1 MPSITHPNILLDALE
16 NGVMIID
23 EEGKIYYWN
32 RWLEINTGH
41 DNDDICGQKLQDLYP
56 QIDYPTLQRKIRT
69 TIRLNSPTFYD
80 TTFQNRFI
88 SIKRMKI
95 SASLLPYMQLQV
107 TISPYLSEHKMVMV
121 SVYDISDLYE
131 LKIELQNKMAE
142 IERLNALLEQENE
155 RVETL
160 AVTDPL
166 TTLYN
171 RLKFD
176 EVFRLM
182 LLRENWEPNNTF
194 AIILIDIDHFKKVND
209 TYGHLIGDRILVLVA
224 EALRTTVR
232 VGDIVARWGGEE
244 FIVLI
249 PNVNEKKALIAAEKL
264 RSRIETMEIQQ
275 VPQVTASF
283 GVTLYRKGDTQQ
295 QMLQRADEGLYQAK
309 ANGRN
314 GIELVPSSF

>member
-1 MPSITHPNILLDALE
+1 MAAITHPNILLDALE

-23 EEGKIYYWN
+23 EEGSIHYWN

-41 DNDDICGQKLQDLYP
+41 DNDEICGQKLQDLYP

-69 TIRLNSPTFYD
+69 TLRLNSPTFYD

-107 TISPYLSEHKMVMV
+107 TISPYLNEHKMVMV

-131 LKIELQNKMAE
+131 LRIELQHKMAE
-142 IERLNALLEQENE
+142 IERLNVLLEEENK
-155 RVETL
+155 RVKTL

-176 EVFRLM
+176 EVFRVM

-194 AIILIDIDHFKKVND
+194 AIMLIDIDHFKKVND
-209 TYGHLIGDRILVLVA
+209 TYGHLIGDQILVMVA
-224 EALRTTVR
+224 EILRITLR

-244 FIVLI
+244 FIVLT
-249 PNVNEKKALIAAEKL
+249 PNVNESKALIAAEKL
-264 RSRIETMEIQQ
+264 RSTIESMKIPNVT
-275 VPQVTASF
+275 QVTASF

-295 QMLQRADEGLYQAK
+295 KMLQRADEGLYQAK

-314 GIELVPSSF
+314 AIELIPPAF